1 MAARTIIGIDFAVS
15 PANTGLA
22 LATLSGRHTE
32 IPFLDDVQTG
42 KDNAPT
48 DVVADWLQKAKKDDE
63 PALIAIDA
71 PLGWPNEL
79 SHALNR
85 HMAGERI
92 CAPAHRLFDR
102 ETDRD
107 IACLKKPKS
116 VGAERIAR
124 VAHAALNFLADLRNK
139 MSLDLPLA
147 WDWQGIREASVIEVY
162 PASTL
167 KAYSLPFEGYKASSQ
182 GTEKEKRGKRN
193 EIAAGLLAERGPD
206 MCRVGMAE
214 PVRRRLTDDD
224 DLLDAAVCV
233 VAAMDFL
240 CGYAVGPTPAKQWL
254 GAREGWIWARR
265 EKAELFG

>member
-1 MAARTIIGIDFAVS
+1 MAARTIIGIDFAVN

-22 LATLSGRHTE
+22 LATLSGQHTE
-32 IPFLDDVQTG
+32 TPFLDDVETG
-42 KDNAPT
+42 KNKAPT
-48 DVVADWLQKAKKDDE
+48 DVVADWLQKAKNDDE

-71 PLGWPNEL
+71 PLGWPNGL
-79 SHALNR
+79 SQALNR

-92 CAPAHRLFDR
+92 CVPAHRLFDR

-107 IACLKKPKS
+107 IACLKKPQS

-182 GTEKEKRGKRN
+182 RTEKEKRGRRN
-193 EIAAGLLAERGPD
+193 EIADGLLAARGPH
-206 MCRVGMAE
+206 MCRLGMKEA
-214 PVRRRLTDDD
+214 VRLRLTEDD

-233 VAAMDFL
+233 LAAMDFL
-240 CGYAVGPTPAKQWL
+240 CGYAVAPMPGKQWL
-254 GAREGWIWARR
+254 GVREGWIWARR
-265 EKAELFG
+265 GTAELFG